1 MHPFSLAANMYSK
14 VVISFLIAIVIF
26 IITLVAYQH
35 DYFLKLEL
43 VAYDF
48 QAKLLRVEAPTQ
60 ANVKVILVDEAS
72 LKSMSAVAGRWPW
85 PRAIWSDLLD
95 FLEMGGAKAVLFD
108 ILFLEQQDKFND
120 DALIAATQH
129 SQNVYHSLMIL
140 KEEAD
145 IKDEHTAL
153 LGASFPEALASRFG
167 IHSMNGMQPMPLEAK
182 NNDYAL
188 PIQGLSEVSK
198 GIAVVEFSPDSDSTY
213 RRTKPL
219 REYQGNY
226 FPVLGLAPF
235 VDAHTPVKFAPHVLE
250 VNERQIPLDENGNVL
265 INMYDLRKVDTY
277 SMSGIFASLQKIRQ
291 GEVENLLIN
300 PEVFKDSIIFIGAS
314 AIGTADLKS
323 IPMHPNAPGVMLH
336 AFFANNY
343 LLNDFMN
350 PPDRR
355 VTYLSIVLGVFV
367 TVWAVLFS
375 RQLRYRILIPLALL
389 TLYIAYAIFS
399 FKSNHQ
405 VEVAPFLTATLL
417 TSFMSFGYLS
427 FTEGAEKRRVAHLFT
442 QYVSKDVLNEVLNNY
457 HDYLKSSAGK
467 KVEITVLFSDIRG
480 FTTMS
485 ETTTPEEIVEM
496 LNVHFTVMADIILK
510 HNGTID
516 KYIGDAVM
524 AFWGAPVET
533 HNHAEQAVLAGRE
546 MIQGLDEVN
555 RILRERG
562 FKHEIKIGV
571 GINTG
576 MATIGN
582 IGSEQKKNYTIVGDA
597 VNLASRLESITKEQK
612 TPLLFSQY
620 TYEQIKGKIDCRR
633 VGNVTVKGREQAVD
647 IYTA

>member
-1 MHPFSLAANMYSK
+1 MTSK
-14 VVISFLIAIVIF
+14 VATSFLIAIVIF
-26 IITLVAYQH
+26 AVTLMAYQQN
-35 DYFLKLEL
+35 YFLKPEL
-43 VAYDF
+43 VVYDF
-48 QAKLLRVEAPTQ
+48 QAKIFRTETPVHPK
-60 ANVKVILVDEAS
+60 VKVILVDEAS

-108 ILFLEQQDKFND
+108 VLFLEQQDAVND
-120 DALIAATQH
+120 SALIAATQR

-145 IKDEHTAL
+145 TNDAQTSL
-153 LGASFPEALASRFG
+153 LDAPFPHELASRFG
-167 IHSMNGMQPMPLEAK
+167 IKPASGEQALQQGGE

-235 VDAHTPVKFAPHVLE
+235 VDTRTPVKFVSDAIE
-250 VNERQIPLDENGNVL
+250 VNERHIPLDKNGNVI
-265 INMYDLRKVDTY
+265 INMYDLHKIDTY
-277 SMSGIFASLQKIRQ
+277 SMSGIFSSLQKIRQ
-291 GEVENLLIN
+291 GEIESLLVN
-300 PEVFKDSIIFIGAS
+300 PEIFKDSIVFIGAS

-323 IPMHPNAPGVMLH
+323 IPMQPSAPGVMLH

-343 LLNDFMN
+343 LLNDFMV
-350 PPDRR
+350 PLDRR
-355 VTYLSIVLGVFV
+355 VTYLSIFIGVFF
-367 TVWAVLFS
+367 TVWTVIFS
-375 RQLRYRILIPLALL
+375 RKLLYRLLLPLAALIIFL
-389 TLYIAYAIFS
+389 SYASISFQSNQQVEIVPFLVAIFASS
-399 FKSNHQ
+399 F
-405 VEVAPFLTATLL
+405 L
-417 TSFMSFGYLS
+417 SFGFLS

-457 HDYLKSSAGK
+457 HEYLKSSAGK

-496 LNVHFTVMADIILK
+496 LNVHFTVMAGIILK

-555 RILRERG
+555 RILQERG

-620 TYEQIKGKIDCRR
+620 TFEQIKDKMDCRR

>member
-1 MHPFSLAANMYSK
+1 
-14 VVISFLIAIVIF
+14 
-26 IITLVAYQH
+26 
-35 DYFLKLEL
+35 
-43 VAYDF
+43 
-48 QAKLLRVEAPTQ
+48 
-60 ANVKVILVDEAS
+60 
-72 LKSMSAVAGRWPW
+72 
-85 PRAIWSDLLD
+85 
-95 FLEMGGAKAVLFD
+95 
-108 ILFLEQQDKFND
+108 
-120 DALIAATQH
+120 
-129 SQNVYHSLMIL
+129 
-140 KEEAD
+140 
-145 IKDEHTAL
+145 
-153 LGASFPEALASRFG
+153 
-167 IHSMNGMQPMPLEAK
+167 
-182 NNDYAL
+182 
-188 PIQGLSEVSK
+188 
-198 GIAVVEFSPDSDSTY
+198 VVEFSPDSDSTY

-235 VDAHTPVKFAPHVLE
+235 VDARTPVKFVSDAIE
-250 VNERQIPLDENGNVL
+250 VNDRHIPLDKNGNVI
-265 INMYDLRKVDTY
+265 INMYDLHKIDTY
-277 SMSGIFASLQKIRQ
+277 SMSGIFSSLQKIRQ
-291 GEVENLLIN
+291 GEIESLLVN
-300 PEVFKDSIIFIGAS
+300 PEIFKDSIVFIGAS

-323 IPMHPNAPGVMLH
+323 IPMQPSAPGVMLH

-343 LLNDFMN
+343 LLNDFMV
-350 PPDRR
+350 PLDRR
-355 VTYLSIVLGVFV
+355 LTYLSIFIGVFF
-367 TVWAVLFS
+367 TVWTVIFS
-375 RQLRYRILIPLALL
+375 RKLLYRLLLPLAALIIFL
-389 TLYIAYAIFS
+389 SYASISFQSNQQVEIVPFLVAIFASS
-399 FKSNHQ
+399 F
-405 VEVAPFLTATLL
+405 L
-417 TSFMSFGYLS
+417 SFGFLS
-427 FTEGAEKRRVAHLFT
+427 VTEGAEKRRVAHLFT

-457 HDYLKSSAGK
+457 HEYLKSSTGK

-496 LNVHFTVMADIILK
+496 LNVHFTVMAGIILK

-555 RILRERG
+555 RILQERG

-620 TYEQIKGKIDCRR
+620 TFEQIKGKMDCRR